1 MHDDI
6 SGLLDLSYLA
16 ELHSVAKTDTEVIG
30 GGISAQI
37 TRGHTWQDEE
47 NNERPSHDQRDQ
59 QGGSPSQRKS
69 HPAVSSWIARFF
81 RGDGS
86 PPRCM
91 PHLHQYESDDRN
103 HHEGCKREQENAVY
117 RQYGSR

>member
-1 MHDDI
+1 MHDHI

-37 TRGHTWQDEE
+37 TRGNTWQAEE
-47 NNERPSHDQRDQ
+47 DNERPRHDQRDQ

-69 HPAVSSWIARFF
+69 HPAVSLMIGRLYRSHCKCDQPAYTT
-81 RGDGS
+81 
-86 PPRCM
+86 
-91 PHLHQYESDDRN
+91 QYR
-103 HHEGCKREQENAVY
+103 RV
-117 RQYGSR
+117 